1 MYTVHPSIIIGSYT
15 WDQDR
20 LPRDE
25 FELRQ
30 ADLHRAMDQN
40 RWQAMFL
47 YGDACEHSAIAYYTG
62 FVPRVRWALALVP
75 REGEPRLLVSMSSR
89 DVPAM
94 KLMTWIPDVLSGW
107 QWESAFDTWLAG
119 MKGDGVI
126 DVGSVGF
133 DIIQARL
140 YQSVER
146 SIGGRVRLVPARG
159 FASADRAMRPRE
171 LSLVREACAV
181 VQGAGRAMVQ
191 AWRAGSGAE
200 AAALDGERTARSM
213 AAQDVRTLVSPD
225 RGRTLVPFGGEF
237 HAKVDTLV
245 AYIAVKVFGYWAEL
259 FVTDAQAPGELISAA
274 RSGLDAVKSG
284 LRPGATGAQ
293 LFAQG
298 VRPLGSRALHPVL
311 GASVGRRIGLSL
323 NEGADLREDS
333 QRPLEAGSAYALHVG
348 TRDDAGGALVSAMA
362 VLTDKGVE
370 ILCSSEDAL

>member
-1 MYTVHPSIIIGSYT
+1 
-15 WDQDR
+15 
-20 LPRDE
+20 
-25 FELRQ
+25 
-30 ADLHRAMDQN
+30 
-40 RWQAMFL
+40 
-47 YGDACEHSAIAYYTG
+47 
-62 FVPRVRWALALVP
+62 
-75 REGEPRLLVSMSSR
+75 
-89 DVPAM
+89 
-94 KLMTWIPDVLSGW
+94 
-107 QWESAFDTWLAG
+107 
-119 MKGDGVI
+119 
-126 DVGSVGF
+126 
-133 DIIQARL
+133 
-140 YQSVER
+140 
-146 SIGGRVRLVPARG
+146 
-159 FASADRAMRPRE
+159 
-171 LSLVREACAV
+171 
-181 VQGAGRAMVQ
+181 MVQ